1 MTALSLSLVTQI
13 PNFQVLRELSEERES
28 DSGSETVRFM
38 VEKVSKASIIVNAG
52 RSVDHVGSARPA
64 LELCVHE

>member
-1 MTALSLSLVTQI
+1 MTALSLSLATQI

-28 DSGSETVRFM
+28 DSGSEDRSFM
-38 VEKVSKASIIVNAG
+38 VEKGFKG
-52 RSVDHVGSARPA
+52 EHHCERRRSVDHVGSARPA